1 MWMRSADVS
10 ATHVLFIAVLKQNF
24 YFRYGIH
31 MFSQYVITHS
41 CSCLSS
47 KTLGILLILT
57 LKECISI
64 YLNMCKF
71 LLKIYLNLSN
81 DLCSARLLCVCNIV
95 YSTYSCL
102 IQILRKTTV
111 LTTRYMQSKSY
122 SFKPSSV
129 LGPSVLG
136 IQVFCT
142 MTHAT
147 IFFLQDRAHIR
158 MMQYKSKCC
167 YCAFLVI

>member
-1 MWMRSADVS
+1 MSQQLMYSSLQCLNRIF
-10 ATHVLFIAVLKQNF
+10 TFIMVFICFLNMLLRTLALA
-24 YFRYGIH
+24 
-31 MFSQYVITHS
+31 
-41 CSCLSS
+41 LAL

-81 DLCSARLLCVCNIV
+81 ELCSARLLCFCNIV

-111 LTTRYMQSKSY
+111 LTTRYVQSKNY
-122 SFKPSSV
+122 RFKP
-129 LGPSVLG
+129 PPVLG

-142 MTHAT
+142 MTYAT

-167 YCAFLVI
+167 HFAFLVILFK

>member
-1 MWMRSADVS
+1 MSQQLMYSSLQCLNRIFTFVM
-10 ATHVLFIAVLKQNF
+10 VFICFLNMLLHTLALA
-24 YFRYGIH
+24 
-31 MFSQYVITHS
+31 
-41 CSCLSS
+41 LAL

-81 DLCSARLLCVCNIV
+81 ELCSARLLCVCNIV

-111 LTTRYMQSKSY
+111 LTTRYVQSKSY
-122 SFKPSSV
+122 SFKPPSV